1 MAKYLWAISKKSDAS
16 WIKWIH
22 TYVIKSHSLW
32 SMKCPSNVSWSIR
45 KILHLRPLM
54 QEWIKYVVGNGASV
68 FLWTD
73 NWHTLGPLL
82 HKYQD
87 QIVFNMGR
95 SLNARV
101 ASIVC
106 ATGWRW
112 ARVRNP
118 VVQDII
124 AHTPVGF
131 LPNMLQDDSVRWT
144 LTATGTF
151 NLRASGSKVDW
162 RKVVW
167 FKHHVPRWAVI
178 QWMIVLGRLST
189 RNRLVSGGLLQ
200 ILAVVCVL
208 MGSKR
213 MSISFFIA
221 FFSSGIWCYFLG
233 KNGVQRAVL
242 SLR

>member
-1 MAKYLWAISKKSDAS
+1 MWLAIA
-16 WIKWIH
+16 
-22 TYVIKSHSLW
+22 
-32 SMKCPSNVSWSIR
+32 
-45 KILHLRPLM
+45 
-54 QEWIKYVVGNGASV
+54 GASV

-131 LPNMLQDDSVRWT
+131 LPNMLQDDSVMWT

-189 RNRLVSGGLLQ
+189 RNRPQWGITSDSSCCLCPHGLKTHEHL
-200 ILAVVCVL
+200 
-208 MGSKR
+208 
-213 MSISFFIA
+213 FFYCIFFLRNFV
-221 FFSSGIWCYFLG
+221 FFSGKEWCAKG
-233 KNGVQRAVL
+233 C
-242 SLR
+242 S